1 MDLILSSIE
10 ILARWD
16 VMLALLAGSVG
27 GVLIGAIPGVGPAV
41 AIAILLPAT
50 FSMDPIVG
58 LTVLL
63 GIYGSSMY
71 GGSIPAILINTPG
84 TAVNALTTYDG
95 YPMTTR
101 GEARRAL
108 SLAYSASFFGG
119 IFSVICL
126 ILFAPTLA
134 KIAPMFG
141 SREIFMAALLGL
153 LLVVVAHRGQALIA
167 AALACFGIFLN
178 TVGLEPVKYTKR
190 FTFDQSWLSG
200 GVNLIVVVLG
210 LFALSQAFFL
220 LQGDDEKVRMTKL
233 RGGLF
238 QGLRELARHPRV
250 AGVSGTFGVLM
261 GMIPGVGEFT
271 AQFLSYTYAQK
282 SSKRPQDF
290 GHGSSEGLIA
300 AETANNAVPAAAMV
314 PLLALGI
321 PGEALTAMMLSVFY
335 VHNVVPGP
343 QLFQNDMDFVVA
355 LYLALLLLNVLVLVF
370 LLFATNQLIKVVKIP
385 NRFLGAAILV
395 LSFVGVYS
403 LRNSFTDCLIAACF
417 GIFGFV
423 LKRLSIPA
431 VPIILGMVLGGI
443 MEVKLRA
450 GMARVKSFPDFFM
463 DGRGDDASLRPI
475 AVILFIMIIGVLLIH
490 FRRVWLDRKELKEA
504 KWSTKHASTN
514 FGMHL
519 SRRKDYLLRERGR
532 KVREKHLK
540 YNPRS
545 TDKRSPR

>member
-1 MDLILSSIE
+1 MEVFLDAAQ

-16 VMLALLAGSVG
+16 VVLALLVGSVG

-71 GGSIPAILINTPG
+71 GGAIPAILINTPG

-95 YPMTTR
+95 FPMTSR
-101 GEARRAL
+101 GEGRRAL

-119 IFSVICL
+119 VFSVICL
-126 ILFAPTLA
+126 ILFAPVLA
-134 KIAPMFG
+134 RIAPMFG
-141 SREIFMAALLGL
+141 SREIFLAALLGL
-153 LLVVVAHRGQALIA
+153 ILVVLAHRGQTLIA
-167 AALACFGIFLN
+167 AALASFGIFLS
-178 TVGLEPVKYTKR
+178 TVGLEPVKYTRR
-190 FTFDQSWLSG
+190 FTFDQAWLASG
-200 GVNLIVVVLG
+200 IDLIVVVLG

-220 LQGDDEKVRMTKL
+220 LQGDDEKIRTTRL
-233 RGGLF
+233 RGNFF
-238 QGLRELARHPRV
+238 QGFRELARHPRIASV
-250 AGVSGTFGVLM
+250 SAGFGVLM

-271 AQFLSYTYAQK
+271 AQFMSYSYAQRT
-282 SSKRPQDF
+282 SRRPEDF

-343 QLFQNDMDFVVA
+343 GLFQNQMDFVVA
-355 LYLALLLLNVLVLVF
+355 LYLSLLILNILVLIF
-370 LLFATNQLIKVVKIP
+370 LLFATNALIRVVKIP
-385 NRFLGAAILV
+385 NRFLGICVLT

-403 LRNSFTDCLIAACF
+403 LRNSATDCVLAAAF
-417 GIFGFV
+417 GMLGFI
-423 LKRLSIPA
+423 LKRLSLPI

-443 MEVKLRA
+443 MEVKLRSA
-450 GMARVKSFPDFFM
+450 MGRVKEPLDFI
-463 DGRGDDASLRPI
+463 DRPV
-475 AVILFIMIIGVLLIH
+475 ALLLFLMILAVLLLQGARAWSDHKHRLAIRNARRQKTTH
-490 FRRVWLDRKELKEA
+490 FGRHLHARQNKLETDRTKALRRSRAGFLK
-504 KWSTKHASTN
+504 
-514 FGMHL
+514 
-519 SRRKDYLLRERGR
+519 
-532 KVREKHLK
+532 
-540 YNPRS
+540 
-545 TDKRSPR
+545 